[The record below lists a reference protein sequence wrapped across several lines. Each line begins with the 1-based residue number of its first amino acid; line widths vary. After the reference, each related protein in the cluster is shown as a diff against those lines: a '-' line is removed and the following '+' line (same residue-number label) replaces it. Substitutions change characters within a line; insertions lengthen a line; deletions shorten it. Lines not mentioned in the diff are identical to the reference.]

1 MREPARRRVL
11 PSGADMTVQ
20 QQIQQQAQA
29 FAPGD
34 YAGRL
39 VSVEKDV
46 AGLKE
51 SMTALSTSVEKGF
64 RDLAGDLKARSTLNW
79 QPISLLAMV
88 LIALAGWGWALFGS
102 YQARTDAA
110 IAEQKAVAQ
119 NFVPRADLNDRFTVT
134 AQRRDDLQRL
144 VDARIE
150 RVERDVDAVQKALVP
165 RGEHDER
172 AASQRQRDEGL
183 QRQIDDLRK
192 GQADLNTPRDAF
204 QAMQRRLDD
213 LERTRRPPG

>member
-1 MREPARRRVL
+1 
-11 PSGADMTVQ
+11 MTVQ
-20 QQIQQQAQA
+20 QQMQQQAQA

-51 SMTALSTSVEKGF
+51 AMTTLSTSVDKGF
-64 RDLAGDLKARSTLNW
+64 RDLAGDLKARSTMNW

-88 LIALAGWGWALFGS
+88 LIAFAGWGWALFGS

-110 IAEQKAVAQ
+110 IAEQKTIAQ
-119 NFVPRADLNDRFTVT
+119 SFVPRTDLNDRFTVIT
-134 AQRRDDLQRL
+134 QRRDDLQRL
-144 VDARIE
+144 TDARIE
-150 RVERDVDAVQKALVP
+150 RIERDVDGVQKSLVP

-172 AASQRQRDEGL
+172 SASQRQKDEGL
-183 QRQIDDLRK
+183 QRQIDELRK

-204 QAMQRRLDD
+204 QTMQRRIDE
-213 LERTRRPPG
+213 LERGRRPPG